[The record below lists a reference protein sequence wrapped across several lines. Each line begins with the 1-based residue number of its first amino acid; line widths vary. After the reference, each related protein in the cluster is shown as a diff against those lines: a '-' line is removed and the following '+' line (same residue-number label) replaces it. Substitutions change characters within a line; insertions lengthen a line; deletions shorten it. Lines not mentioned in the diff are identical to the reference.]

1 MVDNEQKATGRH
13 FITRLT
19 RQCVITR
26 SVSSLTS
33 PFFCF
38 FRHSKNRE
46 STCRRLQHAIKT
58 MKRNRTQDSR
68 ESITA
73 SRRKK
78 LAKPELIEIDV
89 KWLVNR
95 NAMGEYFVGSLNVR
109 LQAVRIRGI
118 DLWLKRLSAK
128 QSTL

>member
-1 MVDNEQKATGRH
+1 MDNEQKATGRH

-19 RQCVITR
+19 RQCVITW

-33 PFFCF
+33 SFFRF

-46 STCRRLQHAIKT
+46 PTCRRLQHAIKT
-58 MKRNRTQDSR
+58 MKRNRTHDTR
-68 ESITA
+68 ESIAA

-78 LAKPELIEIDV
+78 LAKPELMEIDV

-118 DLWLKRLSAK
+118 DLWLKRLSSK

>member
-19 RQCVITR
+19 RQCVITW

-33 PFFCF
+33 SFCF

-46 STCRRLQHAIKT
+46 PTCRRSQHAIKT
-58 MKRNRTQDSR
+58 MKRNRTHDTR
-68 ESITA
+68 ESIAA

-78 LAKPELIEIDV
+78 LAKPELMEIDV

-118 DLWLKRLSAK
+118 DLWLKRLSSK

>member
-1 MVDNEQKATGRH
+1 MDNEQKATGRH

-19 RQCVITR
+19 RQCVIRR

-33 PFFCF
+33 SFFCF

-46 STCRRLQHAIKT
+46 PACRRSQHAIKT
-58 MKRNRTQDSR
+58 MKRNRTHDTR
-68 ESITA
+68 GSITA

-78 LAKPELIEIDV
+78 LAKPELMEIDV

-109 LQAVRIRGI
+109 LQAVGIRGI
-118 DLWLKRLSAK
+118 DLWLKRPSAK